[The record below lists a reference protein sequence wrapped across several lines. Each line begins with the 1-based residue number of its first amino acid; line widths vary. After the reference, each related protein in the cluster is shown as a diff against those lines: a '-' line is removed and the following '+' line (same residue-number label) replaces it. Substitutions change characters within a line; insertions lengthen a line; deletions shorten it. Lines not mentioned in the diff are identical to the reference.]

1 MKNRKNICIFHLLI
15 LVFLTGLFFFYAL
28 GSYSLKEPDE
38 GRYAEIPREMVK
50 QGDYLV
56 PHLNYV
62 RYFEKP
68 PLLYWGTA
76 LSYKLFGTNE
86 WSFRLP
92 NAMMALLCVIILYLF
107 AKVWFDNR
115 TAFLSSLI
123 LMSSFG
129 FFAMAHIVTI
139 DMLFAVLLC
148 SALLCFYEYYRR
160 QRHLFLYLFY
170 LSLALATLAKGPV
183 SLILMGATI
192 LFFLVTEKRL
202 TFIRQLLD
210 VRALLLFALITIPW
224 FLIISLKE
232 KEFFHFFFID
242 QHLLRFL
249 TTKHKRSGPLYY
261 FIPVILGGM
270 FPWCIF
276 LPRAIMDLWRTRA
289 LRLFFIWSM
298 VVFVFFSISDSK
310 LPPYVLPVFPA
321 FSLILGYF
329 FARTER
335 WEIPPLLERRIFY
348 GILFLIA
355 IGTFL
360 HTSGLLDAS
369 ISKMSK
375 IGDVVVQFKSLS
387 LSLFLVSVLL
397 VSIGFLKRFQ
407 TVPLFVLVLLFSFS
421 TEFLILLNISRID
434 GLNTT
439 KSLSRTINEHS
450 SGDDYVVSYGSYNET
465 LPFYIGRRVY
475 LAAHT
480 GELEMGSQYPEAK
493 PFFLTDEDFQRLF
506 QSEKRVFA
514 VLKAKKLSAF
524 RQSLANNMHI
534 LRCDEGRCL
543 ITNKD
548 NYERCK
554 E

>member
-1 MKNRKNICIFHLLI
+1 MKNRKNICIFHLLV
-15 LVFLTGLFFFYAL
+15 LTFLAGLFFFYAL

-38 GRYAEIPREMVK
+38 GRYAEIPREMVE
-50 QGDYLV
+50 QGDYIV

-76 LSYKLFGTNE
+76 FSYKLFGANE

-92 NAMMALLCVIILYLF
+92 NAMMAMLCVIILYLF
-107 AKVWFDNR
+107 AQIWFDSR

-148 SALLCFYEYYRR
+148 AALLCFYEYYRR
-160 QRHLFLYLFY
+160 QKRLFLYLFY

-192 LFFLVTEKRL
+192 LLFLGTERKL
-202 TFIRQLLD
+202 SFIKQLLN
-210 VRALLLFALITIPW
+210 VRALLLFALVTIPW

-276 LPRAIMDLWRTRA
+276 LPRAIMDLWRTRT

-298 VVFVFFSISDSK
+298 VVFVFFSISGSK
-310 LPPYVLPVFPA
+310 LPPYILPVFPA
-321 FSLILGYF
+321 LSLILGYF
-329 FARTER
+329 FSRPGR
-335 WEIPPLLERRIFY
+335 WEVSPLLEQRIFY
-348 GILFLIA
+348 GALFLIA

-369 ISKMSK
+369 ISRMSQ
-375 IGDVVVQFKSLS
+375 IGDVAARFKALS
-387 LSLFLVSVLL
+387 LGLFIASALL
-397 VSIGFLKRFQ
+397 ALICLLKRFR
-407 TVPLFVLVLLFSFS
+407 TIPLFVLVLLFSFS
-421 TEFLILLNISRID
+421 KEFLILLNVSRID
-434 GLNTT
+434 SLNTT
-439 KSLSRTINEHS
+439 KGLSRIINEHS
-450 SGDDYVVSYGSYNET
+450 SVNDYVVSYGSFNET
-465 LPFYIGRRVY
+465 LPFYTGRRVY

-480 GELEMGSQYPEAK
+480 GELEMGAQYPEAK

-506 QSEKRVFA
+506 QSDKRVFA
-514 VLKAKKLSAF
+514 VLKTKKLDTSM
-524 RQSLANNMHI
+524 QSFANNINIVH
-534 LRCDEGRCL
+534 CDEGRCL
-543 ITNKD
+543 ITNIKA
-548 NYERCK
+548 YP
-554 E
+554 